1 MEIINSF
8 IEENT
13 VLVILG
19 SLALLA
25 ITGFLVI
32 YIIQKLGELD
42 ILFTTIMQGTT
53 AFIMASGSLLEFW
66 PNIGGYRKSYEQDLD
81 GRRWV
86 IPDDN
91 EKTCLD
97 SFFRNSMWG
106 TRTIQKW
113 LWKSYGVRFVSIW
126 PAIKKLQFKI
136 DRRELLEGSRAAGLT
151 LQQRVVES
159 EHIDEP
165 VSGLLF
171 IAPRPV
177 YVPAVELAGDNSK
190 VDLLLLCVYQQV
202 IPALSVIYL
211 RGDFYP
217 LLDAAIKAAMVD
229 MGATHRV
236 AVFKK
241 DFKREGYEKDG
252 FAGDF
257 CPQTDDER
265 EQFMKW
271 YGLDYDKYCKP
282 APLTYSHWLRLA
294 QSGPK
299 SAIER
304 QIRTLNFSPEFYSEL
319 WGNETKSAKK
329 ELTDFIDS
337 VTNNAFKK
345 ASEAPSPSEAVRQH
359 IPGGIVQ
366 RFGFMLKS
374 VRLVDRAP
382 DESTIDLAKALLA
395 KETAFHT
402 AEGVRAEAVGERD
415 RLNLVGSGEGSRFNA
430 TVSALINQGVN
441 PDLAADVVRT
451 MLRTENIGKSNL
463 TTYVEG
469 GSSTPPS
476 ILVNPDLKE
485 GDR

>member
-1 MEIINSF
+1 MEANSALLM
-8 IEENT
+8 I
-13 VLVILG
+13 V
-19 SLALLA
+19 SLALLP
-25 ITGFLVI
+25 IIGFLVI

-53 AFIMASGSLLEFW
+53 AFIMASGSLLAFW
-66 PNIGGYRKSYEQDLD
+66 PNIGGHRKSYHQDLD

-91 EKTCLD
+91 EKACLD
-97 SFFRNSMWG
+97 SFFRDSMLG

-126 PAIKKLQFKI
+126 PAVKKLWFNI

-165 VSGLLF
+165 VDGLLF
-171 IAPRPV
+171 ITPRPV

-241 DFKREGYEKDG
+241 DFKQKGYQKDE
-252 FAGDF
+252 FAADF
-257 CPQTDDER
+257 CPNLSNPDEV
-265 EQFMKW
+265 EQFREW
-271 YGLDYDKYCKP
+271 YGFDYEKYCKP

-304 QIRTLNFSPEFYSEL
+304 QLRTLNFSREFYDEL
-319 WGNETKSAKK
+319 WGPKPDKSAKK
-329 ELTDFIDS
+329 ELTDFIDN
-337 VTNNAFKK
+337 VTNYAFKK
-345 ASEAPSPSEAVRQH
+345 ESKTLSPSEAVRQH

-382 DESTIDLAKALLA
+382 DDSTVELAKALLA
-395 KETAFHT
+395 KQTAFHT
-402 AEGVRAEAVGERD
+402 AEGIRAAAAGERD
-415 RLNLVGSGEGSRFNA
+415 RLQLVASGEGFRFTA
-430 TVSALINQGVN
+430 MVSALTEEGVN
-441 PDLAADVVRT
+441 ADLAADVVRT
-451 MLRTENIGKSNL
+451 MLRTENIKGSNI

-469 GSSTPPS
+469 GSSTSPS
-476 ILVNPDLKE
+476 ILVNPEQKK
-485 GDR
+485 GDQS